1 MIPVVDLRSL
11 WASFLANPASFGLEL
26 LTVLIVTA
34 VAIVLYRKT
43 AVKYRIPLVLAYL
56 AALLIWTYW
65 PLLQAADSD
74 ETASTSLADGLNCI
88 TRGANSPIVIGENSA
103 VVIDGK
109 TYAPGQSANCEPES
123 THLSTH
129 GVNSPII
136 TGKGST
142 VIIHTER

>member
-11 WASFLANPASFGLEL
+11 WASFVANPAQFSLEL
-26 LTVLIVTA
+26 LAILAVAA
-34 VAIVLYRKT
+34 VAIVLYRRTPMKFR
-43 AVKYRIPLVLAYL
+43 VPLILAYL
-56 AALLIWTYW
+56 AALLLWMYW
-65 PLLQAADSD
+65 PLLQAAESG
-74 ETASTSLADGLNCI
+74 EAASTAPASGHNCV
-88 TRGANSPIVIGENSA
+88 TTGPDSPIVTGANSA

-109 TYAPGQSANCEPES
+109 TYAPGQSANCKPES